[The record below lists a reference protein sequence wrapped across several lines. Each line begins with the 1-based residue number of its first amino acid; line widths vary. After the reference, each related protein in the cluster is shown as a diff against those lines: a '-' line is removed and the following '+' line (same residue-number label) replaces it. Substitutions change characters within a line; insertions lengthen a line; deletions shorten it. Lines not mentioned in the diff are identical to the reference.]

1 MAEITLQLTDARM
14 EALEQA
20 LEEEGLGSVEG
31 FMQDYLIEL
40 FTEKVPFEIQAQIQ
54 KRLDAERQQG
64 QRDSGETGEKTDTAA
79 LSVQEEAPV
88 KNTGGSR
95 PLQAED
101 IGFRDDVL
109 RFDSHLNFK
118 LDPDIPTLYEAL
130 GVHDD
135 IEKPGGLYNA
145 YINFD
150 LETDR
155 PSDHLELA
163 VCSRGGGEDTLIYRL
178 NAEEQ
183 AMLLPKMDAYCRQRR
198 GRSLEEAV
206 QQYAMERDLERERKP
221 TDNRKKAGRKKQQE
235 R

>member
-31 FMQDYLIEL
+31 FMQDYLIDL
-40 FTEKVPFEIQAQIQ
+40 FSEKVPYEVQIQIQ
-54 KRLDAERQQG
+54 KQLDAERQRRRKDYG
-64 QRDSGETGEKTDTAA
+64 DSGEKTEPSA
-79 LSVQEEAPV
+79 LSNQEEIPG
-88 KNTGGSR
+88 KYTGGSR
-95 PLQAED
+95 PLRAED

-109 RFDSHLNFK
+109 RYDSRLNFK

-145 YINFD
+145 YVNFD
-150 LETDR
+150 LETGK

-163 VCSRGGGEDTLIYRL
+163 VCSQDGGEDTLLYRL
-178 NAEEQ
+178 SAGEQ
-183 AMLLPKMDAYCRQRR
+183 AILLPKMDEYLQRR
-198 GRSLEEAV
+198 HGRSLEESV
-206 QQYAMERDLERERKP
+206 QKYAADRGIDQERKSGSS
-221 TDNRKKAGRKKQQE
+221 RKKTGKKKRPE

>member
-1 MAEITLQLTDARM
+1 MAEITLHLTDARM
-14 EALEQA
+14 EALEQVM
-20 LEEEGLGSVEG
+20 EEEGFGSVENLL
-31 FMQDYLIEL
+31 QDYLIDL

-64 QRDSGETGEKTDTAA
+64 QRDSEGAGEKSETVA
-79 LSVQEEAPV
+79 LSGQEAPV
-88 KNTGGSR
+88 KYTSGSR

-163 VCSRGGGEDTLIYRL
+163 VCLRGGGEDTLIYRL

-206 QQYAMERDLERERKP
+206 QQYAMERDMERERKP
-221 TDNRKKAGRKKQQE
+221 RIGRGKTE
-235 R
+235 TR

>member
-31 FMQDYLIEL
+31 FMQDYLIDL
-40 FTEKVPFEIQAQIQ
+40 FSEKVPYEVQIQIQ
-54 KRLDAERQQG
+54 KQLDANRQNA
-64 QRDSGETGEKTDTAA
+64 QRDSGEAGERTETAA
-79 LSVQEEAPV
+79 LSVQEAPV
-88 KNTGGSR
+88 KYTSGSR
-95 PLQAED
+95 PLRAED

-109 RFDSHLNFK
+109 RYDSRLNFK

-145 YINFD
+145 YVNFD
-150 LETDR
+150 LETGK

-163 VCSRGGGEDTLIYRL
+163 VCSQDGGEDTLLYRL
-178 NAEEQ
+178 SAGEQ
-183 AMLLPKMDAYCRQRR
+183 AILLPKMDEYLQRR
-198 GRSLEEAV
+198 HGRSLEESV
-206 QQYAMERDLERERKP
+206 QKYAADRGIDQERKSGSS
-221 TDNRKKAGRKKQQE
+221 RKKTGKKKRPE

>member
-31 FMQDYLIEL
+31 FMQDYLIDL
-40 FTEKVPFEIQAQIQ
+40 FSEKVPYEVQIQIQ
-54 KRLDAERQQG
+54 KQLDANRQKA
-64 QRDSGETGEKTDTAA
+64 QRDSGEAGERTETAA
-79 LSVQEEAPV
+79 LSVQEAPV
-88 KNTGGSR
+88 KYTSGSR
-95 PLQAED
+95 PLRAED

-109 RFDSHLNFK
+109 RYDSRLNFK

-145 YINFD
+145 YVNFD
-150 LETDR
+150 LETGK

-163 VCSRGGGEDTLIYRL
+163 VCSQDGGEDTLLYRL
-178 NAEEQ
+178 SAGEQ
-183 AMLLPKMDAYCRQRR
+183 AILLPKMDEYLQRR
-198 GRSLEEAV
+198 HGRSLEESV
-206 QQYAMERDLERERKP
+206 QKYAADRGIDQERKSGSS
-221 TDNRKKAGRKKQQE
+221 RKKTGKKKRPE